1 MNPWLSLP
9 VIVVAL
15 AGCSTEARYQALG
28 SPDPQ
33 GAPVRYPLDFP
44 ICQANALTGGEII
57 VPLKLRISTA
67 GLPDPM
73 RVMAERRKGPAM
85 KGCPK
90 GPPGLTTP
98 AVQQKDSFL
107 RTQTLDHTGQGYFA
121 ASTYSWELLSPG
133 TLSEEA
139 AKRRDVE
146 RLRAENLQRFG
157 KSQEKV
163 EQSRTQETINGRRWE
178 HRLLELY
185 ETTLADAGSRQ
196 LREWNEIYEH
206 ALPGGYLPRRSAR
219 YSTMIVQDPVWLAP
233 RRAML
238 RDLVQSVTIAPV
250 DDAQIAAFIAE
261 DARQRKALNEAF
273 FRGKL

>member
-1 MNPWLSLP
+1 MKPWLPL
-9 VIVVAL
+9 VAIVVAL
-15 AGCSTEARYQALG
+15 TGCSTEARYQAFG

-44 ICQANALTGGEII
+44 ICQANAVTGGEII

-73 RVMAERRKGPAM
+73 RVMAERRKDPSM
-85 KGCPK
+85 KACPK
-90 GPPGLTTP
+90 GPPGMTTP
-98 AVQQKDSFL
+98 AVQQKDSFS
-107 RTQTLDHTGQGYFA
+107 RTQPLDQSGRGYIS
-121 ASTYSWELLSPG
+121 ASAYTWQLLSPQV
-133 TLSEEA
+133 LSQEA
-139 AKRRDVE
+139 TQAEKVMGLRR
-146 RLRAENLQRFG
+146 ENLQRFG
-157 KSQEKV
+157 KSQEEV

-178 HRLLELY
+178 HRMLELY
-185 ETTLADAGSRQ
+185 ETTSADAGSRQ
-196 LREWNEIYEH
+196 LLEWNEVYEH
-206 ALPGGYLPRRSAR
+206 PLPGGYKLRRSAR
-219 YSTMIVQDPVWLAP
+219 YSAIIVQDPVWLAA